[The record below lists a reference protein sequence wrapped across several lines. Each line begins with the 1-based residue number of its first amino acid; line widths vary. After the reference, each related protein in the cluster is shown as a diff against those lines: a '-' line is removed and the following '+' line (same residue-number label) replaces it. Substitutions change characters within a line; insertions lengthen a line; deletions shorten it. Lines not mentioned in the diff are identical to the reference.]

1 MLLILITAVLALCS
15 FVLLMYFDVFAE
27 NVFSY
32 IHWAGGRS
40 RPYYGLFLG
49 LLAFVVFTTLVMT
62 FTKDKVIIYSWF
74 VKAFVTLI
82 LMIPY
87 EMYYGLD
94 AFRYFSRAVY
104 YGGTGLVTEGKSGTA
119 NIMYFNHLF
128 TYLVGDSYYSL
139 KLLNSFI
146 AFFGLVFLYKTYKHI
161 VRKSGY
167 DIKGDVFTYLI
178 FVFPSIVFWSSIL
191 GKDPINLFFVGMFTY
206 GFVRF
211 MDKKR
216 LRYLVLI
223 AVSIVG
229 VYFVRTWWSVIM
241 IMSMMFYFIRINSS
255 IHLLGYLLV
264 SPLLYVVFAKFL
276 AAQHI
281 GSFQDIFAKMSYTS
295 KVMAYG
301 GSSVESTAIT
311 GVFDYI
317 FYFIPNLFTSL
328 YRPMPW
334 DISNPFTLMAAVEN
348 VVLFYLT
355 YKYIFKNWRFVL
367 SNKYLR
373 FFLLFIFSWALFY
386 VIISPT
392 NLSVA
397 SRFKLQVLPA
407 MLIIIGLSRY
417 MYNEKMDKILK
428 QKSKLNERV
437 SMKGQA
443 KRNALLK
450 HRKQ

>member
-1 MLLILITAVLALCS
+1 MSLL
-15 FVLLMYFDVFAE
+15 LLMYFDVLSE
-27 NVFSY
+27 NVFGF

-40 RPYYGLFLG
+40 QPYYGLLMG
-49 LLAFVVFTTLVMT
+49 LLAFVVFTLLVIS
-62 FTKDKVIIYSWF
+62 FTKDKVIINSWL

-128 TYLVGDSYYSL
+128 TYLVGESYYSL

-146 AFFGLVFLYKTYKHI
+146 AFFGLVFLYKSYRHI
-161 VRKSGY
+161 VSKSGF
-167 DIKGDVFTYLI
+167 DVKGDLFLYLI
-178 FVFPSIVFWSSIL
+178 FLFPSIVFWSSIL
-191 GKDPINLFFVGMFTY
+191 GKDPLNLFFVGMFIY
-206 GFVRF
+206 GFIRF
-211 MDKKR
+211 MDRRR
-216 LRYLVLI
+216 LRYLLLI
-223 AVSIVG
+223 IISIAG
-229 VYFVRTWWSVIM
+229 VYLIRTWWSVIM
-241 IMSMMFYFIRINSS
+241 IMTMMFYFVRINSS
-255 IHLLGYLLV
+255 IHLLGYLLL
-264 SPLLYVVFAKFL
+264 SPFIYMIFAKFL

-281 GSFQDIFAKMSYTS
+281 GSFQDIFDKMSYTS

-301 GSSVESTAIT
+301 GSSVDSTAIT
-311 GVFDYI
+311 GLFDYI
-317 FYFIPNLFTSL
+317 LYFFPNLFTSL

-334 DISNPFTLMAAVEN
+334 DISNPFTLMAAIEN

-355 YKYIFKNWRFVL
+355 YKYVFKNWRFIL
-367 SNKYLR
+367 QNKYLR
-373 FFLLFIFSWALFY
+373 FLLLFIFSWALFY

-407 MLIIIGLSRY
+407 MLMMIGLSRY
-417 MYNEKMDKILK
+417 VYNEKMEKILQ
-428 QKSKLNERV
+428 QKRELRNKLSIRQQSKRAG
-437 SMKGQA
+437 K
-443 KRNALLK
+443 
-450 HRKQ
+450 